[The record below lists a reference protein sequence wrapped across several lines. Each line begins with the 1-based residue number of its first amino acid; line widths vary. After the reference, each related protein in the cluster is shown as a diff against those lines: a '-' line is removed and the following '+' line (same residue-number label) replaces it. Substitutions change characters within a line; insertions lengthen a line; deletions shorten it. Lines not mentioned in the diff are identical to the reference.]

1 MTRFLP
7 ARHYLVFGFI
17 ALALGLFSGW
27 VGLRFWMPAFVPS
40 FLFAATAGLLIVLG
54 LRPAVEVQ
62 ESLLRAGNRVIPWSD
77 VRRLDGTGWLSP
89 LVVRITLYDDSR
101 FLLIYPG
108 DLDSCKALLLSL
120 RRMSRDA
127 LIDGVP
133 FRQYWGEQLVTS
145 GDRRRIAAA
154 PRYHFLRPEDEA
166 EVERLYQKLRQERHL
181 DPKNSS
187 DEK

>member
-7 ARHYLVFGFI
+7 ARHYLVFGLV

-27 VGLRFWMPAFVPS
+27 VGFRFWMPALVPALL
-40 FLFAATAGLLIVLG
+40 FLVTATLLTLLG
-54 LRPAVEVQ
+54 FLPAVEVQ
-62 ESLLRAGNRVIPWSD
+62 ESVLRVGGRVIPWAD
-77 VRRLDGTGWLSP
+77 IRRLDATGWLSP
-89 LVVRITLYDDSR
+89 LVMRVTMYDDSR
-101 FLLIYPG
+101 FTLIYPG
-108 DLDSCKALLLSL
+108 DLESCKTLVRSL

-133 FRQYWGEQLVTS
+133 YRQYWGELLVTS
-145 GDRRRIAAA
+145 GDRRRLAA
-154 PRYHFLRPEDEA
+154 PPRQRFLRPEDEA
-166 EVERLYQKLRQERHL
+166 DIERLYQKLRQERHL